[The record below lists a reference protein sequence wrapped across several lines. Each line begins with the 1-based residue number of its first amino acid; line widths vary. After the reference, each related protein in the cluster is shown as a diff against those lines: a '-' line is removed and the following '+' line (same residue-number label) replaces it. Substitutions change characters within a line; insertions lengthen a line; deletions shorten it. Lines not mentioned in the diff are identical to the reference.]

1 MSRVEAGQPGD
12 GGAAPVERAFLIADV
27 RGYTRFTREHGDAE
41 SARLVIR
48 FADLA
53 RDAVAARGGQVIE
66 LRGDEAL
73 AVFTL
78 PVQAVRAAIEL
89 QAACAEEE
97 TADPTLPLHVG
108 IGIDA
113 GEAVPV
119 EDGFRGSPLN
129 AAARLCSQAAAG
141 QIMITAAV
149 AERAGMIEDAQ
160 FVSRGL
166 VELKGFEPGLEVVEV
181 ISARPGVPL
190 DSFEAKPVPFE
201 LEPKAPVAGRA
212 TELSWLRGTWRQAR
226 RGNGRVV
233 FVSAAAQMGKSAL
246 AAELSSFVLGDGATV
261 IYAGAGGV
269 AAARAVSALDDAGG
283 DGHPTLVVLDDLD
296 LTAEAVGPALEK
308 HWERIEAEPTLVLG
322 LVRDPDATPML
333 ARLISHA
340 DARGDGHRRLGPL
353 GAESIRE
360 IAALYA
366 GEDVADVP
374 LESIARGSA
383 GVAGRAHELMSV
395 WAEQEASR
403 RLAAAGEWLATERR
417 ERRADLDF
425 ANNVIGLKLARL
437 YGDGEAPPP
446 GAVTEC
452 PYKGLASFGPDDA
465 RLFFGRERLVGELAA
480 RTVGSG
486 LLAVVG
492 ASGSGKSSLIAAGLL
507 PSLRE
512 GLLPGSKRWHP
523 VAMRPGPHPLETLAA
538 LGLESVDP
546 TERLV
551 LVVDQFEELFTLCT
565 DEDERGR
572 FADRIVA
579 IADDPD
585 RAVVVVGLRGDYYD
599 RCAAYPALAA
609 LLAAN
614 QVLVG
619 PMALDELRRAV
630 ELPARR
636 AGARVESAL
645 VERIVSELGHEAGG
659 LPLLSTALVE
669 LWFAQ
674 TDSWLRLE
682 THESLGGVRGA
693 VARLAESSYG
703 ELSTDQQEAAR
714 RLFLRLVQTGE
725 DGTLARRRVPLTELD
740 LGRDPEL
747 AAVVATLTADR
758 LLTAHGGAVEVAHE
772 AVLREWPRLQSWLS
786 EDAQGREVREHLT
799 ESARRWKEQDRDAAD
814 LYRGARL
821 SATRDWASAHQR
833 ELNALE
839 REFLA
844 ESSAESEH
852 ELTKQRRT
860 NRRLKGLLAGVGL
873 LLALAIGAGGIAL
886 VSRSDARHEA
896 TVALGRQLG
905 AEAVS
910 EPRIDRA
917 MLLARESLRL
927 DRSPQTE
934 GTLLA
939 TLLRSP
945 ALIGT
950 FSLPPSDRPQ
960 ELRVSPDGHEI
971 AVVANTNRMYLFDA
985 RTHKQLR
992 TLPLANFDYD
1002 YVPGTHDLF
1011 AGGTGSLPYLLV
1023 DTGTGRAVRRF
1034 ELSQLWENTLSTPV
1048 EPLIITPDGRR
1059 AFLLWAVEH
1068 PDGTVG
1074 ASYAE
1079 AWSIQHGG
1087 PSRLVPLHAT
1097 GILAATAT
1105 PDGRLIVVDDNV
1117 ITTWDTATM
1126 KRISTV
1132 AGPHLSGP
1140 DARGALSPNG
1150 HTFAYGLADG
1160 TVHFFDV
1167 ATGKTTTGQGG
1178 HSAEVESLAFSPD
1191 SRLLVSTGDDRTVI
1205 VWDANTGEPVE
1216 RLVGHGGRVISAAFS
1231 KNGKTLYSVSLDGT
1245 VLEWDLAGSR
1255 RFGDP
1260 VRVGQTLNG
1269 NNASPDDPVPRT
1281 PILAISADG
1290 RTFAVHSA
1298 PASIALYSTDSLQPL
1313 RTIALP
1319 PGSPVWAAAWAGP
1332 ELVLGTDSGAVE
1344 EWSTS
1349 GAPRLTRRLAG
1360 LPTGR
1365 HRPVRGLATADSGH
1379 LVAAI
1384 DGYIGP
1390 RPKAGGPHLDYGY
1403 LVIWRDGR
1411 IVGKPLRLR
1420 TFADSVAFS
1429 ADGSKL
1435 ALTTDDG
1442 RVLVIDPDTGRAE
1455 RTIPVVAP
1463 ANSVV
1468 SFSPDGTLAVGAWS
1482 GIVQLRDAATGAQL
1496 GHNVEVA
1503 QWPVDA
1509 IAFDP
1514 TGKTFATSLGPGG
1527 SAARIWSTS
1536 TLQQFGSDLGGTGSD
1551 QNMAFTPDGR
1561 YLLVAADDGRVT
1573 RWPVSLAAW
1582 EQHACAVAGRNF
1594 TREEWSRYVGSRPY
1608 ATVCGST

>member
-1 MSRVEAGQPGD
+1 MSRIEPAQPGE
-12 GGAAPVERAFLIADV
+12 GSAAAPVERAFLIADV

-73 AVFTL
+73 AVFTS

-89 QAACAEEE
+89 LAACAEEE
-97 TADPTLPLHVG
+97 AADPTLPLHVG
-108 IGIDA
+108 VGIDA
-113 GEAVPV
+113 GEAIPV
-119 EDGFRGSPLN
+119 ESGFRGSPLN
-129 AAARLCSQAAAG
+129 AAARLCSVAAAG

-149 AERAGMIEDAQ
+149 AERSGMVEDAR
-160 FVSRGL
+160 FESRGL

-181 ISARPGVPL
+181 VPVNPGTVPVSLEPKSAPL
-190 DSFEAKPVPFE
+190 E

-226 RGNGRVV
+226 RGNGRIV
-233 FVSAAAQMGKSAL
+233 FVSAAPQMGKSAL
-246 AAELSSFVLGDGATV
+246 AAELSSLVAADGATV
-261 IYAGAGGV
+261 TYAGAGGV
-269 AAARAVSALDDAGG
+269 AAARAVSALDDAAR
-283 DGHPTLVVLDDLD
+283 DGRPALVVLDDLD

-308 HWERIEAEPTLVLG
+308 HWERIEEQPTLVLG
-322 LVRDPDATPML
+322 LVRDADATPML
-333 ARLISHA
+333 ARLISRA

-353 GAESIRE
+353 DSESIRE

-383 GVAGRAHELMSV
+383 GVAGRVHELMSS
-395 WAEQEASR
+395 WAEQEATR

-417 ERRADLDF
+417 ERQADLEF

-437 YGDGEAPPP
+437 YGEGGAPPVD
-446 GAVTEC
+446 AVTQC
-452 PYKGLASFGPDDA
+452 PYKGLASFGADDA

-512 GLLPGSKRWHP
+512 GLLPGSKRWQS
-523 VAMRPGPHPLETLAA
+523 VAMRPGPHPLEAFAA
-538 LGLESVDP
+538 LELESADP

-551 LVVDQFEELFTLCT
+551 LVVDQFEELFTMCT
-565 DEDERGR
+565 DEDERSR

-579 IADDPD
+579 LADDPE

-636 AGARVESAL
+636 AGVRVESAL

-674 TDSWLRLE
+674 TDGWLRLE

-693 VARLAESSYG
+693 VARLAESSYDH
-703 ELSTDQQEAAR
+703 LSPEAQEAAR

-725 DGTLARRRVPLTELD
+725 EGTLARRRVPLAELD

-747 AAVVATLTADR
+747 ANVVATLTEDR
-758 LLTAHGGAVEVAHE
+758 LLTAHDGAVEVAHE

-786 EDAQGREVREHLT
+786 EDVQGRELREHLT
-799 ESARRWKEQDRDAAD
+799 ESARRWDEQNRDAAD

-821 SATRDWASAHQR
+821 SATRDWASTHQR

-844 ESSAESEH
+844 ESGAESEH
-852 ELTKQRRT
+852 ELTRQRRT
-860 NRRLKGLLAGVGL
+860 NRRLKGLLAGVGV
-873 LLALAIGAGGIAL
+873 LLALAIGAGAIAL

-945 ALIGT
+945 ALTAT
-950 FSLPPSDRPQ
+950 FTVPASQRPQ
-960 ELRVSPDGHEI
+960 EVRVSPDGRRL
-971 AVVANTNRMYLFDA
+971 AVVTNNNVMYLFDA
-985 RTHKQLR
+985 QTHKELR

-1002 YVPGTHDLF
+1002 FVPGTHDLF
-1011 AGGTGSLPYLLV
+1011 AAGNGSLPFLLV
-1023 DTGTGRAVRRF
+1023 DPGTGRVLRKF
-1034 ELSQLWENTLSTPV
+1034 ELSQLWENTLTTPV
-1048 EPLIITPDGRR
+1048 EPLVITPDGRR
-1059 AFLLWAVEH
+1059 AILLWAVENR
-1068 PDGTVG
+1068 DSTVG
-1074 ASYAE
+1074 TSYAE
-1079 AWSIQHGG
+1079 VWSVRHGG
-1087 PSRLVPLHAT
+1087 QSRLVPLHSKDV
-1097 GILAATAT
+1097 LAATAT
-1105 PDGRLIVVDDNV
+1105 PDGRLVVVGDGE
-1117 ITTWDTATM
+1117 ITRWNSTTM
-1126 KRISTV
+1126 KRISAV
-1132 AGPHLSGP
+1132 PGPRLSSLDVHGAISP
-1140 DARGALSPNG
+1140 DGR
-1150 HTFAYGLADG
+1150 TFAYGLSDG
-1160 TVHFFDV
+1160 TVHFVNV
-1167 ATGKTTTGQGG
+1167 ASGRTISGQGA
-1178 HSAEVESLAFSPD
+1178 HTAQVDSLAFSPD
-1191 SRLLVSTGDDRTVI
+1191 SRLVASTGNDRTVI
-1205 VWDANTGEPVE
+1205 VWNARTGEPLE
-1216 RLVGHGGRVISAAFS
+1216 RLDGHGGSVVSAAFS
-1231 KNGKTLYSVSLDGT
+1231 RDGKTLYSVSLDGT
-1245 VLEWDLAGSR
+1245 VLEWDLGGR
-1255 RFGDP
+1255 LRFGDP
-1260 VRVGQTLNG
+1260 VAFGQTETG
-1269 NNASPDDPVPRT
+1269 NSTSPADPAPRT
-1281 PILAISADG
+1281 PILAMSGDG
-1290 RTFAVHSA
+1290 GTFAVHSA
-1298 PASIALYSTDSLQPL
+1298 PTSLALYSTGSLKHL
-1313 RTIALP
+1313 RTVVV
-1319 PGSPVWAAAWAGP
+1319 PGGGSVWAAAWAGP
-1332 ELVLGTDSGAVE
+1332 NLVLGTDSGAVE

-1349 GAPRLTRRLAG
+1349 GTPALTRRLTG

-1365 HRPVRGLATADSGH
+1365 YRPIRGLATGDSGH

-1384 DGYIGP
+1384 DGYVGP
-1390 RPKAGGPHLDYGY
+1390 RPKAGGPLPDFGE
-1403 LVIWRDGR
+1403 LVVWRDGE
-1411 IVGKPLRLR
+1411 IVGNPLRLH

-1429 ADGSKL
+1429 PDASTL

-1442 RVLVIDPDTGRAE
+1442 RVLIVDPRTARVE
-1455 RTIPVVAP
+1455 RTIPVDAS
-1463 ANSVV
+1463 ANAVV
-1468 SFSPDGTLAVGAWS
+1468 SFSPDGTLAVGSWS
-1482 GIVQLRDAATGAQL
+1482 GIVQLRNATTGAQI
-1496 GHNVEVA
+1496 GHDLVAA
-1503 QWPVDA
+1503 QWPVDT

-1514 TGKTFATSLGPGG
+1514 TGRTFATSVGPGG
-1527 SAARIWSTS
+1527 AAARVWSTS
-1536 TLQQFGSDLGGTGSD
+1536 TLQQFGSDLEGTGTD

-1561 YLLVAADDGRVT
+1561 YLLVVTDDGTVT
-1573 RWPVSLAAW
+1573 RWPVSVAAW
-1582 EQHACAVAGRNF
+1582 EQHACAVAGRNL
-1594 TREEWSRYVGSRPY
+1594 TREEWARYVGNRPY
-1608 ATVCGST
+1608 SNVCG